1 MNVDSK
7 TILIEDVWGCRYDGL
22 PLYGVIETLDKKF
35 MGENLFKTKEDA
47 EKVKIEYD
55 RQMPS
60 LVWNEYK
67 VVKVEKS
74 SQIIGIDLPFQN
86 GYYFTDF
93 DALNM
98 SEQQGNNKHVDD
110 NS

>member
-1 MNVDSK
+1 VDSK

-35 MGENLFKTKEDA
+35 MGENLFKTKED
-47 EKVKIEYD
+47 D

-98 SEQQGNNKHVDD
+98 SEQ
-110 NS
+110 